1 MGLFVQL
8 KFLTCAD
15 LRTAILR
22 TIGGIFSPKDAGIDF
37 WMFPTVTPP
46 YLWGKTKTSEK
57 RYFQLSLLITAAQQR
72 QNVFRTTSDWA
83 CAILAKIIIMF
94 ILNYTEILNIKHD
107 SSLI

>member
-1 MGLFVQL
+1 MCQCFSYGETVEILYTVYLGLFVPL

-57 RYFQLSLLITAAQQR
+57 KYFQLSLFITAAQQR
-72 QNVFRTTSDWA
+72 QNAFRTTVSSD
-83 CAILAKIIIMF
+83 
-94 ILNYTEILNIKHD
+94 
-107 SSLI
+107 